1 MAKNRD
7 NMEADR
13 LRSYSSAFSRSVF
26 SNILSYSDF
35 SPLDWLYGESGD
47 KFQEGCSY
55 LDFLS
60 YIYKTLTSSYR
71 CEYVYKN
78 EIINQLLLKKYGT
91 KNTIAFNEFK
101 VGDSIVD
108 IAMMNGESKAF
119 EIKTKLDTPRRLKK
133 QMSDYR
139 KIFNKCYVVVDVS
152 ECEYYANHL
161 DEATGIVALSYK
173 RGNIR
178 LDEYRPAKRI
188 EGIDSDV
195 MMKCLR
201 TCEYENIVREYFGE
215 LPDVPTYNLF
225 EVCKDQISHID
236 SAILNCLFL
245 QEIKKRKSP
254 TGYLK
259 DSPKI
264 LRQII
269 LSLNLTPKNQ
279 ETLISK
285 LNNPIN
291 NSSLCTVRI

>member
-1 MAKNRD
+1 M
-7 NMEADR
+7 
-13 LRSYSSAFSRSVF
+13 
-26 SNILSYSDF
+26 
-35 SPLDWLYGESGD
+35 
-47 KFQEGCSY
+47 
-55 LDFLS
+55 
-60 YIYKTLTSSYR
+60 
-71 CEYVYKN
+71 
-78 EIINQLLLKKYGT
+78 
-91 KNTIAFNEFK
+91 
-101 VGDSIVD
+101 
-108 IAMMNGESKAF
+108 
-119 EIKTKLDTPRRLKK
+119 
-133 QMSDYR
+133 
-139 KIFNKCYVVVDVS
+139 VDVS

-225 EVCKDQISHID
+225 EACKDQISHID

>member
-1 MAKNRD
+1 MKRNREYVD
-7 NMEADR
+7 MDR
-13 LRSYSSAFSRSVF
+13 LRSYSSAFSRNVF
-26 SNILSYSDF
+26 SDILSYSDF
-35 SPLDWLYGESGD
+35 SRLDWLYHHYDSNLYDGG
-47 KFQEGCSY
+47 SY
-55 LDFLS
+55 MDYLLHV
-60 YIYKTLTSSYR
+60 YKTLIKSYR
-71 CEYVYKN
+71 CEYIYKN

-91 KNTIAFNEFK
+91 KDTIAFNEFK

-108 IAMMNGESKAF
+108 FAMMNGESKAF

-139 KIFNKCYVVVDVS
+139 KIFNRCYIVVDES
-152 ECEYYANHL
+152 ECEFYANHL

-173 RGNIR
+173 RGSIR
-178 LDEYRPAKRI
+178 LDEYRPAKRL
-188 EGIDSDV
+188 EDIDSDV
-195 MMKCLR
+195 LMKCLR
-201 TCEYENIVREYFGE
+201 TSEYENIVREYFGE

-225 EVCKDQISHID
+225 EACKGKISHID

-269 LSLNLTPKNQ
+269 LSMNLTPKNQ
-279 ETLISK
+279 EILISK